1 MEYESY
7 TEWCFYERGVKD
19 KVYPAGCV
27 YVALSASSDR
37 CIVLAEDTVLQDA
50 SRWAVFFPKHH
61 PNLFAELFAC
71 YAWPLLYA
79 RTNQGIN
86 FNFENLKFLV
96 FPKVDKSQL
105 DVMEKQIILLNK
117 VCEKEQ
123 AIIEQYKNMQLFF
136 REKMFI

>member
-27 YVALSASSDR
+27 YIALSASSDK
-37 CIVLAEDTVLQDA
+37 CNILTVDSALKDA
-50 SRWAVFFPKHH
+50 TRWAVFFPKHH
-61 PNLFAELFAC
+61 PNVFAELFSE

-79 RTNQGIN
+79 HTNQGIN
-86 FNFENLKFLV
+86 FKYEDLKFLT

-105 DVMEKQIILLNK
+105 DIMESQMILLNK
-117 VCEKEQ
+117 LCKQEQ
-123 AIIEQYKNMQLFF
+123 ESIERLKDVKTFLQD
-136 REKMFI
+136 RMFI